1 MRTFGSEGHR
11 KMIVIRAYQIV
22 NLIRSAGAV
31 DEHRLGYY
39 LAALLKSHTDQL
51 LCGIFDRVE
60 TGPMACPLT
69 PLGLSLTLSMGT
81 PFSATA
87 ITCPSC

>member
-11 KMIVIRAYQIV
+11 KMMVIRAYQIV
-22 NLIRSAGAV
+22 SLRKSASSV
-31 DEHRLGYY
+31 DEHGSEYY

-69 PLGLSLTLSMGT
+69 PLGLSLTLSIGT
-81 PFSATA
+81 PFSVTA
-87 ITCPSC
+87 ITCLSC